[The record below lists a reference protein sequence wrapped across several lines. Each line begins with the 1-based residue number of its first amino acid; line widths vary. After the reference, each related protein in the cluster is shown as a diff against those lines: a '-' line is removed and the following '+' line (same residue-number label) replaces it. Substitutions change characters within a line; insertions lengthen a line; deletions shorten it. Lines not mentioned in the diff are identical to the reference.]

1 MLAVLSAGSTFLIEQ
16 RIPSIGPI
24 VCHDSSGTLPARVLT
39 EFRRFA
45 LTTFLLVLSLLLV
58 LFSAFLCWQVLE
70 QRKMIARM
78 MENDDIPG
86 NAQEP
91 ELVLTLRV
99 LDPIALAK
107 RESRSARILADKLP
121 VMVRKMVY
129 QEVMKELE
137 SELAEREIDVEMHI
151 EYR

>member
-1 MLAVLSAGSTFLIEQ
+1 MITFL
-16 RIPSIGPI
+16 
-24 VCHDSSGTLPARVLT
+24 TVLT
-39 EFRRFA
+39 V
-45 LTTFLLVLSLLLV
+45 LLI

-70 QRKMIARM
+70 QRKVITRM
-78 MENDDIPG
+78 MEDDDIAESG
-86 NAQEP
+86 QEP
-91 ELVLTLRV
+91 ELVITLRV

-107 RESRSARILADKLP
+107 RESRSARVLADKLP

-137 SELAEREIDVEMHI
+137 EEMTEREIDVEMQI

>member
-1 MLAVLSAGSTFLIEQ
+1 MVPTLVIASLMLGV
-16 RIPSIGPI
+16 
-24 VCHDSSGTLPARVLT
+24 
-39 EFRRFA
+39 
-45 LTTFLLVLSLLLV
+45 
-58 LFSAFLCWQVLE
+58 FSAFLCWQVLV
-70 QRKMIARM
+70 QRRMIAQM
-78 MENDDIPG
+78 MEADSIDASADD
-86 NAQEP
+86 P

-99 LDPIALAK
+99 LDPIDVAK

-137 SELAEREIDVEMHI
+137 AEMADREIDVEMQI

>member
-1 MLAVLSAGSTFLIEQ
+1 MVTVLLI
-16 RIPSIGPI
+16 
-24 VCHDSSGTLPARVLT
+24 
-39 EFRRFA
+39 
-45 LTTFLLVLSLLLV
+45 LSLFLA
-58 LFSAFLCWQVLE
+58 LFSGFLYWQVLE
-70 QRKMIARM
+70 QRKVIAQM
-78 MENDDIPG
+78 MEQEDVPETNR
-86 NAQEP
+86 EP

-107 RESRSARILADKLP
+107 RESRSARVLADKLP

-137 SELAEREIDVEMHI
+137 EELAERDINVEMHI

>member
-1 MLAVLSAGSTFLIEQ
+1 MIAFL
-16 RIPSIGPI
+16 
-24 VCHDSSGTLPARVLT
+24 TVLT
-39 EFRRFA
+39 
-45 LTTFLLVLSLLLV
+45 VLLV

-70 QRKMIARM
+70 QRKVITRM
-78 MENDDIPG
+78 MEDDDIAESG
-86 NAQEP
+86 QEP
-91 ELVLTLRV
+91 ELVITLRV

-107 RESRSARILADKLP
+107 RESRSARVLADKLP

-137 SELAEREIDVEMHI
+137 EEMEERDIGVEMHI

>member
-1 MLAVLSAGSTFLIEQ
+1 MIAFLAVLT
-16 RIPSIGPI
+16 
-24 VCHDSSGTLPARVLT
+24 V
-39 EFRRFA
+39 
-45 LTTFLLVLSLLLV
+45 LLV

-70 QRKMIARM
+70 QRKVITRM
-78 MENDDIPG
+78 MEDDDIAESG
-86 NAQEP
+86 QEP
-91 ELVLTLRV
+91 ELVITLRV

-107 RESRSARILADKLP
+107 RESRSARVLADKLP

-137 SELAEREIDVEMHI
+137 EEMEERDIGVEMHI

>member
-1 MLAVLSAGSTFLIEQ
+1 MLLI
-16 RIPSIGPI
+16 
-24 VCHDSSGTLPARVLT
+24 
-39 EFRRFA
+39 
-45 LTTFLLVLSLLLV
+45 LSLFLA
-58 LFSAFLCWQVLE
+58 LFSGFLCWQVLE
-70 QRKMIARM
+70 QRKVIAQM
-78 MENDDIPG
+78 MEQEDVPETNR
-86 NAQEP
+86 EP

-107 RESRSARILADKLP
+107 RESRSARVLADKLP

-137 SELAEREIDVEMHI
+137 EELAERDINVKMHI